1 MCQELTIRTEFHFE
15 LERPMDTIKI
25 ALDWTPNINH
35 IGFFVAQDRGFY
47 ERQGIRVEITDPS
60 DDQYQLTPAKKV
72 ELGQADLALC
82 PMESVISYRTKS
94 QAFDMQAIAAILQED
109 LSAIAVLESSPV
121 QCPSDLDGKVYAS
134 YGARYEDAI
143 VQQMVKNAGG
153 EGQLQ
158 LTYPAKL
165 GIWNTLVK
173 KASDATWIFL
183 NWEGVEAQ
191 FHGLK
196 LRHFRMHDF
205 EIPYSYSPVLVGSAS
220 RLTAKTDVVRRFLAA
235 TREGYLY
242 CDKAPVVASAIL
254 RSVLPA
260 ADQKIDVDA
269 TLEATVDAFGTEET
283 WGQMDPEKVGQFLV
297 WLQEHNLEQEKLNVS
312 DLITNDYL

>member
-1 MCQELTIRTEFHFE
+1 
-15 LERPMDTIKI
+15 MDTIKL

-35 IGFFVAQDRGFY
+35 IGFFVAKNRGYY
-47 ERQGIRVEITDPS
+47 EKQGLRVEITDPS
-60 DDQYQLTPAKKV
+60 DNDYQLTPAKKV

-94 QAFDMQAIAAILQED
+94 QPFDMQAIAAILQDD

-143 VQQMVKNAGG
+143 VKQMVKNAGG
-153 EGQLQ
+153 AGELQ

-165 GIWNTLVK
+165 GIWNTLVE

-183 NWEGVEAQ
+183 NWEGVEAK

-220 RLTAKTDVVRRFLAA
+220 RLANKADVIERFLIA

-242 CDKAPVVASAIL
+242 CDKVPVVASAIL
-254 RSVLPA
+254 RAALPT

-269 TLEATVDAFGTEET
+269 TLEATAEAFGTQET
-283 WGQMDPEKVGQFLV
+283 WGQMDPEKVEQFLA
-297 WLQEHNLEQEKLNVS
+297 WLKEHNLEQEELKVS
-312 DLITNDYL
+312 DLINNDYLQTTLI

>member
-1 MCQELTIRTEFHFE
+1 
-15 LERPMDTIKI
+15 MDTIKL

-35 IGFFVAQDRGFY
+35 IGFFVAQNRGFY
-47 ERQGIRVEITDPS
+47 DRQGIKIEITDPS
-60 DDQYQLTPAKKV
+60 DDDYQLTPAKKV

-109 LSAIAVLESSPV
+109 LSAIAVLDTSPV

-143 VQQMVKNAGG
+143 VKQMVKNAGG
-153 EGQLQ
+153 TGELQ

-165 GIWNTLVK
+165 GIWNTLVEK
-173 KASDATWIFL
+173 TSDATWIFL
-183 NWEGVEAQ
+183 NWEGVEAK

-205 EIPYSYSPVLVGSAS
+205 EIPYSYSPVLVGGAS
-220 RLTAKTDVVRRFLAA
+220 RMVEKGDTVQRFLAA

-254 RSVLPA
+254 RAALPA

-269 TLEATVDAFGTEET
+269 TLAATVEAFGSEAT

-297 WLQEHNLEQEKLNVS
+297 WLQEHNLEQEELKVS